1 MGPGCGPPLSGP
13 RQPKHPLS
21 WLRLLHTSTRS
32 LHQQSQRQTRLRE
45 GCRLTQHRMETQSEP
60 SQLPSPAHSTFT
72 PLRGPNIELRGS
84 RFLPR
89 RLSGDPLHSPLCSGS
104 LSENGISWRHCTQP
118 EGCAGLS
125 QPTSAENTEAELI
138 FQAHSTEDEPRFR
151 KLARL
156 SQHYSGPL
164 ACLTT

>member
-1 MGPGCGPPLSGP
+1 MGPGCGLPLSGP

-125 QPTSAENTEAELI
+125 QHRAFPSPPVLKTQKQNSSSKPTPQRMNQGLES
-138 FQAHSTEDEPRFR
+138 
-151 KLARL
+151 
-156 SQHYSGPL
+156 
-164 ACLTT
+164 